1 MLSDDGDGTQTLSW
15 IFTQGVDPRCTS
27 AGPAANSC
35 SVQIFD
41 GTSPDAPGNPY
52 WNQGDI
58 PQNPWPQ
65 VRYIVQGS
73 LPTAVNDVEVTTG
86 LTSADL
92 DGRVVV
98 VYDYDGV
105 PVGIAIIELPED
117 VPEPAEGD
125 DLYVFDFS
133 PYPGSS
139 SPYQPTGVV
148 EVKST
153 DNGVTQLSWSLTD
166 VDPSCSSDC
175 TGTNCCGITIN
186 EGRSQLTVCLSK
198 LGPGSTT

>member
-1 MLSDDGDGTQTLSW
+1 MVSDDGEGTQTLSW

-58 PQNPWPQ
+58 PQNPWPE
-65 VRYIVQGS
+65 VRYVIQAF
-73 LPTAVNDVEVTTG
+73 LPTVVNDIEVTTG

-105 PVGIAIIELPED
+105 PVGIAIIQLPEGA
-117 VPEPAEGD
+117 PEPVEGD

-148 EVKST
+148 EVKSA
-153 DNGVTQLSWSLTD
+153 DNGETLLSWSLTGL
-166 VDPSCSSDC
+166 DPSCSSDC
-175 TGTNCCGITIN
+175 AATNCCGVTIN
-186 EGRSQLTVCLSK
+186 EGRMLLTVLESK
-198 LGPGSTT
+198 LRSLT